1 MTLFN
6 KFLIKKT
13 KGAHENVKNHAK
25 KVANVGLWLMFL
37 ICAAACGSLYY
48 YASSVQI
55 IEYPYWADVLNEIK
69 IPLLIILAA
78 TLVSVII
85 LKCYSGNLAKK
96 AAIEAEKE
104 VTKSST
110 TKKKKNV
117 SEPSDTDEIPENE
130 PVKPQ
135 KTRPIKKAET
145 VSMTENEEKQLE
157 NISAFNATTMPQKP
171 KNIAAPA
178 FSEPKRTPYQNRV
191 NNPYDEDTYEDDDY
205 AAPEPTVFVPQKAK
219 KTPTASVVNQPME
232 SEYGYQQPIDESDE
246 LIRLLNQNYTQNKE
260 PVVPPTPAYPMQHR
274 QEPVITETENF
285 ADEAYNESF
294 GKNAAPA
301 VPTPTYTEE
310 PVEQETDDKFT
321 CEDEFAYEDEGYDE
335 GVDETEETPTLN
347 QVNPPVPVDINPKPA
362 QKKPIDPN
370 PLDELLT
377 PQATV
382 EALTSREVRYL
393 DKIQTVFEKA
403 NVPQDEYSLGEFV
416 RGKYCLYPKDGPDR
430 NGKIKRFWLVS
441 SKSGLIVRRE
451 TDIADAG
458 MALARIFQD
467 N

>member
-1 MTLFN
+1 MNQNANRFRMKDPN
-6 KFLIKKT
+6 RFQSEFLEIL
-13 KGAHENVKNHAK
+13 
-25 KVANVGLWLMFL
+25 ANVPFKAPQKYL
-37 ICAAACGSLYY
+37 ANRA
-48 YASSVQI
+48 
-55 IEYPYWADVLNEIK
+55 
-69 IPLLIILAA
+69 LAA
-78 TLVSVII
+78 I
-85 LKCYSGNLAKK
+85 L
-96 AAIEAEKE
+96 
-104 VTKSST
+104 
-110 TKKKKNV
+110 
-117 SEPSDTDEIPENE
+117 
-130 PVKPQ
+130 
-135 KTRPIKKAET
+135 
-145 VSMTENEEKQLE
+145 
-157 NISAFNATTMPQKP
+157 
-171 KNIAAPA
+171 
-178 FSEPKRTPYQNRV
+178 
-191 NNPYDEDTYEDDDY
+191 TYEDDDY

-219 KTPTASVVNQPME
+219 KAPTASVVNQPME

-260 PVVPPTPAYPMQHR
+260 PVVPPTPAYPMQHK

-294 GKNAAPA
+294 GKNAAPV

-347 QVNPPVPVDINPKPA
+347 QVNPPVSVDINPKPA

>member
-6 KFLIKKT
+6 KFKIKKT

-55 IEYPYWADVLNEIK
+55 VEYPYWADVLNEIK

-78 TLVSVII
+78 TLISVII
-85 LKCYSGNLAKK
+85 LKCYSDNLAKK

-130 PVKPQ
+130 PVTPQ
-135 KTRPIKKAET
+135 KARPIKKAET
-145 VSMTENEEKQLE
+145 VMMTKNEEKQIE
-157 NISAFNATTMPQKP
+157 NVSASNATTMPQKP
-171 KNIAAPA
+171 KNIAAPV
-178 FSEPKRTPYQNRV
+178 FTEPKRTPYQNRV
-191 NNPYDEDTYEDDDY
+191 NNPYDEDAYEDDDY
-205 AAPEPTVFVPQKAK
+205 DATPEPTVFVPQKAK
-219 KTPTASVVNQPME
+219 KTPTAS
-232 SEYGYQQPIDESDE
+232 EYGYQQSIDESDE
-246 LIRLLNQNYTQNKE
+246 LIRLLNQNYTQSKE
-260 PVVPPTPAYPMQHR
+260 HVVPPTPAYPMQHK
-274 QEPVITETENF
+274 QEPVITENF

-294 GKNAAPA
+294 GENAAP
-301 VPTPTYTEE
+301 VIPTPTYADE
-310 PVEQETDDKFT
+310 PVEQETDNEFI
-321 CEDEFAYEDEGYDE
+321 CEDEFAYEDEGCDTDVDKADE
-335 GVDETEETPTLN
+335 EPTLN
-347 QVNPPVPVDINPKPA
+347 QMNPPAPVDINPKPA
-362 QKKPIDPN
+362 QKKQIDPN

-377 PQATV
+377 PQTTV

-403 NVPQDEYSLGEFV
+403 NIPQDEYNLGEFV

-430 NGKIKRFWLVS
+430 NGKIKRFWQVS

-458 MALARIFQD
+458 MALAKIFQD